1 MRRLVK
7 TCELEADIKVIVE
20 LFLELGN
27 ARVIEGDWEHEDDG
41 EKAKV
46 SYALEDDAYG
56 EVMEVEVILDYGT
69 P

>member
-27 ARVIEGDWEHEDDG
+27 ARVIEGDWEQEDDG
-41 EKAKV
+41 EKEKV

-56 EVMEVEVILDYGT
+56 EVMEVEVVLDYGT